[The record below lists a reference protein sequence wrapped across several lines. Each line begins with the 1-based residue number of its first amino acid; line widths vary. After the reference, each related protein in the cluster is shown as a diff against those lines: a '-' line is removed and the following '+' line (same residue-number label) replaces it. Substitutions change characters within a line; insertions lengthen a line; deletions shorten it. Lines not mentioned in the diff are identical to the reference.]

1 VDCKLLICEL
11 LSEMKAAK
19 ASYLEE
25 QLLWR
30 GAESADI
37 AKSLKVLQDR
47 GVIYRRK
54 GGLLELSEPLSGS

>member
-1 VDCKLLICEL
+1 MDCKLLICEL
-11 LSEMKAAK
+11 LGELKTAK

-30 GAESADI
+30 GAERVEIEDSI
-37 AKSLKVLQDR
+37 RLLQER

-54 GGLLELSEPLSGS
+54 GGILELTEPSNT